1 LLPSFTL
8 RVWVWISS
16 QNLYNT
22 HPVRV
27 NAFSAVSRSFQSRFL
42 GVTSIRT
49 NRSPALR
56 DLCASVV
63 KSFWDTIFSLR
74 FPRGLR
80 PQIQLLGAREDLL

>member
-42 GVTSIRT
+42 GPSE
-49 NRSPALR
+49 SPRYIGAL
-56 DLCASVV
+56 AG
-63 KSFWDTIFSLR
+63 
-74 FPRGLR
+74 GLMR
-80 PQIQLLGAREDLL
+80 